1 MISGAPAL
9 FPPTPT
15 HTQLSTCLILDFCLL
30 TFPFLLTLEQTRA
43 HFVAFSSWMVIST
56 LDLRT
61 FGSASSQCVF
71 DLLPGALYV
80 TYMLSYNG
88 LQTEPEVFL
97 FNPSIPPSKGSS
109 SVTDS
114 TLFHAQ
120 AKPCHSS
127 SSSSVTAL
135 WPQTILS
142 CFLWPSNPW
151 VWSSLGPF
159 LYLCSFKSSYQHRI

>member
-1 MISGAPAL
+1 MSFARLEYLYMWSIYTDLFLLPCCMISCTS
-9 FPPTPT
+9 FVPPTPDT

-88 LQTEPEVFL
+88 FQTEPEIFL

-109 SVTDS
+109 SVMDS

-120 AKPCHSS
+120 AKPCHSYA
-127 SSSSVTAL
+127 SSSVTVL
-135 WPQTILS
+135 
-142 CFLWPSNPW
+142 
-151 VWSSLGPF
+151 
-159 LYLCSFKSSYQHRI
+159 